1 MLPQA
6 ADIQAGD
13 KLWISY
19 SWGDQAVIEA
29 LTTKAAELELVF
41 GGLNEA
47 DGGKPCVVDVWRVSQ
62 SITKQLALINDKFGA
77 LEVSGSVLQDMRRSG
92 SGVSRYYRQTIA

>member
-1 MLPQA
+1 M
-6 ADIQAGD
+6 
-13 KLWISY
+13 
-19 SWGDQAVIEA
+19 
-29 LTTKAAELELVF
+29 
-41 GGLNEA
+41 
-47 DGGKPCVVDVWRVSQ
+47 DVWRVSQ

>member
-1 MLPQA
+1 M
-6 ADIQAGD
+6 
-13 KLWISY
+13 
-19 SWGDQAVIEA
+19 
-29 LTTKAAELELVF
+29 
-41 GGLNEA
+41 
-47 DGGKPCVVDVWRVSQ
+47 SQ